1 MRGRIFYVRHFL
13 IFRFGSLIFFDF
25 ARLKIR
31 ICSFPVDIS
40 FLSVHNKEKV
50 IMF

>member
-1 MRGRIFYVRHFL
+1 MSVISLFSGLSLLYFL
-13 IFRFGSLIFFDF
+13 IFTG
-25 ARLKIR
+25 LKSR

-50 IMF
+50 IIFQRSIL

>member
-1 MRGRIFYVRHFL
+1 MSVI
-13 IFRFGSLIFFDF
+13 SLFSGLALLFFDF
-25 ARLKIR
+25 SRPKSR

-40 FLSVHNKEKV
+40 FLSVHNKEKI